1 MESYAT
7 VIISA
12 LEGKGQSLPPPRS
25 WVHGWAHVEG
35 DDYVFSE
42 WLTESMWHFQEA
54 LDEHQGGPEHQEC
67 VAALHDHPVIK
78 DRLGKPV
85 GTALGA
91 TVLAPELVPGRLFSM
106 MDRPE
111 DFDEAFVRLY
121 GWLLRE
127 RDAYVLV
134 APLPRLA
141 LEEGPVELEPSIE
154 LAVMTSNEMVAA
166 LTHGLIQGVG
176 RSERIS
182 VSPDAALHV
191 REAFPIR
198 VGVQL
203 EAAREDT
210 EEIYERWNALIDDAL
225 LALQLYKPGPMP
237 TLGAIYLSPD
247 TESTYPLRQPSPRRQ
262 RRRDF
267 ELRADDAPPL
277 QALWDSLQSSGTRN
291 RTQLQTA
298 LRRFGFAAER
308 SRPEDRIIDLMIAAE
323 ALFLP
328 DEQTESA
335 HKLALRGA
343 AFLADSG
350 NDPHEVFRHLKRA
363 YGARSKLAHGGEAPK
378 LKFADGTEATLA
390 EYSQLVAGYLRE
402 VLRQFVAA
410 AAKGNSA
417 VGDWDELVLAR
428 LGNRN

>member
-1 MESYAT
+1 MEEHEARLRAAMESYAT

-267 ELRADDAPPL
+267 ELRADDAPPFAG
-277 QALWDSLQSSGTRN
+277 ALGLPAELGYAKPHTTPDGVA
-291 RTQLQTA
+291 A
-298 LRRFGFAAER
+298 LRVRRRAFSTRGPDH
-308 SRPEDRIIDLMIAAE
+308 RPYDRR
-323 ALFLP
+323 
-328 DEQTESA
+328 
-335 HKLALRGA
+335 RGA
-343 AFLADSG
+343 L
-350 NDPHEVFRHLKRA
+350 
-363 YGARSKLAHGGEAPK
+363 
-378 LKFADGTEATLA
+378 
-390 EYSQLVAGYLRE
+390 
-402 VLRQFVAA
+402 
-410 AAKGNSA
+410 
-417 VGDWDELVLAR
+417 LAR
-428 LGNRN
+428 RANGECSQARPAGGGFLGRLGERPA